1 MLSSVTNLV
10 GITVTFN
17 KLIEGTKLAWTNN
30 VKLEIQLGKKNKI
43 LHLYKKNLL
52 HNSF

>member
-1 MLSSVTNLV
+1 MLPSVINLV

-30 VKLEIQLGKKNKI
+30 VKLEIQLKKNNNKI
-43 LHLYKKNLL
+43 LYLRGINIA
-52 HNSF
+52 